1 MTAARA
7 IRQSF
12 IRRSVPTPISSSVL
26 RTGRRYIAANGEV
39 REIVGFDGGYITYVI
54 GHRGLFPVWDK
65 RRWQS
70 TTRLQFASE
79 VIREFKTS

>member
-1 MTAARA
+1 MTAAHA

-12 IRRSVPTPISSSVL
+12 IRQSVPTPISPSVL
-26 RTGRRYIAANGEV
+26 RTGHRYIAANGEV
-39 REIVGFDGGYITYVI
+39 REIVGFEGGYITYVV
-54 GHRGLFPVWDK
+54 GHRGLFPAWDK

-70 TTRLQFASE
+70 KTRLQFASE

>member
-1 MTAARA
+1 MTAAHATRQNS
-7 IRQSF
+7 IRQSH
-12 IRRSVPTPISSSVL
+12 RTQLSSSVL
-26 RTGRRYIAANGEV
+26 RTGRRYVAANGEL
-39 REIVGFDGGYITYVI
+39 REIVDFDGGYVTYVA
-54 GHRGLFPVWDK
+54 GHRGVFPVWDK